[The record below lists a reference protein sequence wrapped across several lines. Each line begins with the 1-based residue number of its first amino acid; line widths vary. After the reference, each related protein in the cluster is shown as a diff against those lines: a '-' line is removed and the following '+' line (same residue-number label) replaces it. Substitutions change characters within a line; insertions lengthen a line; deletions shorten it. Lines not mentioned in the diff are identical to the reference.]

1 MDAPWCCSW
10 LVVVSMVSS
19 FCSSTRPRSSACPH
33 TAGAPTP
40 GPQGQP
46 VMEIDCSVARLLGR
60 SKSAHGILE
69 AGEHAVPRSTLA
81 YFDHSST
88 HFVRMIRAKW
98 PIRRF
103 WCNRQRQE
111 EHCLGCCTWREAIG
125 RSNPHGLSST
135 FAVDPNCV
143 QLPLDSSH
151 FEAGVSFSR
160 IAPCAG
166 T

>member
-1 MDAPWCCSW
+1 MPHATAWALQVRNSLPKVGG
-10 LVVVSMVSS
+10 LPKLIVVKE
-19 FCSSTRPRSSACPH
+19 T
-33 TAGAPTP
+33 TI
-40 GPQGQP
+40 Q
-46 VMEIDCSVARLLGR
+46 
-60 SKSAHGILE
+60 K
-69 AGEHAVPRSTLA
+69 
-81 YFDHSST
+81 
-88 HFVRMIRAKW
+88 RMILAKW

-103 WCNRQRQE
+103 WCNRERQE